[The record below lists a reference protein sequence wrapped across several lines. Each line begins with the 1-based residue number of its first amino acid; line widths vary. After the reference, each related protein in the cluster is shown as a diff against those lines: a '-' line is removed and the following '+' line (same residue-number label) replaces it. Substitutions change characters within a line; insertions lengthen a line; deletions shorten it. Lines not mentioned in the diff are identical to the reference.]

1 MECIYNDYESICH
14 DLIESIVFALDAK
27 DTYTA
32 KHSIRVGDMAC
43 QVCEFLNLSNED
55 RETIHIAGH
64 VHDIGKIGIPD
75 KILNK
80 KSKLNEEEWNVIKQH
95 PAIGAKILSSSK
107 KLSKISEIILYH
119 HERVDGNGYPRGL
132 KGQEIP
138 LGSRIIAVCDS
149 IDAMLSKRAYRNSLE
164 LNTCKSEIEKNI
176 GIMYDEEIAECVLKN
191 WDFLNDKVNE

>member
-1 MECIYNDYESICH
+1 MECISNDYKSICH

-43 QVCEFLNLSNED
+43 QVCKFLKLSSED
-55 RETIHIAGH
+55 TETIHIAGH

-75 KILNK
+75 RILNK
-80 KSKLNEEEWNVIKQH
+80 ESKLNDDEWNVIKQH

-107 KLSKISEIILYH
+107 KLDKISEIILYH
-119 HERVDGNGYPRGL
+119 HERVDGKGYPRGL
-132 KGQEIP
+132 KGKEIP

-149 IDAMLSKRAYRNSLE
+149 IDAMLSKRAYRDSLQ
-164 LNTCKSEIEKNI
+164 LNICKSEIEKNV
-176 GIMYDEEIAECVLKN
+176 GIMYDEEIAACVLKN
-191 WDFLNDKVNE
+191 WDFINNKIKK